1 MTTAFQWI
9 IDNAVDVQI
18 NKRGVVAQ
26 TISRDQ
32 TVRSVSRGGR
42 VWKFVVTPSPGIRWQ
57 DPGVRAKIEAI
68 DKADRFTVGTI
79 NFNQQAFNYIFGYL
93 GDQTNTTGWTAAA
106 VRGSDTLTM
115 SALVSG
121 YRFRAGDLIQFSGQD
136 RVYSV
141 IADVPPDTG
150 TVQLNRPVLEPSA
163 TYTLIV
169 GRAVNWKVICTNI
182 PDYKITPTGLI
193 EWTGPFEFTE
203 SLV

>member
-42 VWKFVVTPSPGIRWQ
+42 IWKFVVTPSPGTRWQ
-57 DPGVRAKIEAI
+57 DPGVRANIEAI

-79 NFNQQAFNYIFGYL
+79 NFNQPAFDYIFGYL
-93 GDQTNTTGWTAAA
+93 GSQTTTTGWTATA

-115 SALVSG
+115 GGVSG
-121 YRFRAGDLIQFSGQD
+121 FRFRAGDLLQFSGQD

-141 IADVPPDTG
+141 AQDVNPNQT

-182 PDYKITPTGLI
+182 PDYKITSTGLI

>member
-32 TVRSVSRGGR
+32 TVRSASRGGR
-42 VWKFVVTPSPGIRWQ
+42 VWKFVVTPSPGTRWQ
-57 DPGVRAKIEAI
+57 DPGVRGYIEAI

-79 NFNQQAFNYIFGYL
+79 NFNKPEFDYIFGYL
-93 GDQTNTTGWTAAA
+93 GTQTNTTGWTATA

-115 SALVSG
+115 GGVTG
-121 YRFRAGDLIQFSGQD
+121 NRFKAGDLLQFSGQP

-141 IADVPPDTG
+141 VQDVAQNAT
-150 TVQLNRPVLEPSA
+150 TVQLNRPVLEASA

-169 GRAVNWKVICTNI
+169 GRAVNWTVVCTGI
-182 PDYKITPTGLI
+182 PDYKITATGLI

-203 SLV
+203 SLA